1 MTSENDVIFLTEF
14 FSNINTT
21 KKPGDYGV
29 FKFLWRREDGKYF
42 MQRCSVEN
50 ITGKLIELVKL
61 TYDSGK
67 HENTSQVTSDCVN
80 ISEKK

>member
-1 MTSENDVIFLTEF
+1 MVIDY
-14 FSNINTT
+14 
-21 KKPGDYGV
+21 GDYGV

-42 MQRCSVEN
+42 IQRCSVEN

-67 HENTSQVTSDCVN
+67 HENTSQVTSDGVN